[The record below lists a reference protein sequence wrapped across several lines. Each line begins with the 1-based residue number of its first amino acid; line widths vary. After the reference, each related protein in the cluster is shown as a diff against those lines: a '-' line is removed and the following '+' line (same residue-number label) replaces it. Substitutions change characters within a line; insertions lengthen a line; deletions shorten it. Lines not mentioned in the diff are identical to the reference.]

1 MKTLKRMTMRLVLTL
16 ALSTTMAAAA
26 RAQFPPEKL
35 KNVKVFPEDMPV
47 RALIDTMASFTRA
60 LGVRCTFC
68 HVGEEGKPLSTYDFV
83 SDEKHPKQVT
93 REMLGMVAAINGSLL
108 GKLEHRHEPR
118 ITVGCATC
126 HRGVSEPR
134 PLQQVLMIA
143 YDSGGVGAAERKY
156 RELRER
162 YYGRASYDFGEVPL
176 ADVANA
182 LRQRNMADAL
192 QFHALNLE
200 FSPNSAFA
208 HRQAGAAYLAAG
220 DTAKAISNFER
231 AIAIAPNDQQTLRLL
246 ETLKKKP

>member
-1 MKTLKRMTMRLVLTL
+1 MRIVPAVILSL
-16 ALSTTMAAAA
+16 ALANGA

-35 KNVKVFPEDMPV
+35 KNLKVFPEDIPV

-68 HVGEEGKPLSTYDFV
+68 HVGEEGKPLATYDFV
-83 SDEKHPKQVT
+83 SDDKHQKQAT
-93 REMLGMVAAINGSLL
+93 REMMGMVAAINGSLL

-118 ITVGCATC
+118 INVSCATC
-126 HRGVSEPR
+126 HRGVSQPR

-143 YDSGGVGAAERKY
+143 YDSGGADAAEKKY

-182 LRQRNMADAL
+182 LRQKNVTDGIR
-192 QFHALNLE
+192 FHALNTE

-220 DTAKAISNFER
+220 DTVKAIASFER
-231 AIAIAPNDQQTLRLL
+231 AIAIAPNDQQTARQL
-246 ETLKKKP
+246 EALKKRT